1 MTLPEVFYGLN
12 HLYIVNKKYGV
23 LLDFNAVD
31 SLSFAG
37 YDKRRIF
44 LDPVNG
50 KNLFIPLEISK
61 DIPLQSVG
69 GGNDPE
75 S

>member
-1 MTLPEVFYGLN
+1 MTLPEVFYGQN
-12 HLYIVNKKYGV
+12 HLYIVNKQYGV

-44 LDPVNG
+44 LDTING
-50 KNLFIPLEISK
+50 NNFFVPPEISK
-61 DIPLQSVG
+61 DMPI
-69 GGNDPE
+69 
-75 S
+75 

>member
-1 MTLPEVFYGLN
+1 M
-12 HLYIVNKKYGV
+12 
-23 LLDFNAVD
+23 LLDFNSVD

-37 YDKRRIF
+37 YDKSRIF

-50 KNLFIPLEISK
+50 KNFFVPPEISK
-61 DIPLQSVG
+61 DMPIQSVG